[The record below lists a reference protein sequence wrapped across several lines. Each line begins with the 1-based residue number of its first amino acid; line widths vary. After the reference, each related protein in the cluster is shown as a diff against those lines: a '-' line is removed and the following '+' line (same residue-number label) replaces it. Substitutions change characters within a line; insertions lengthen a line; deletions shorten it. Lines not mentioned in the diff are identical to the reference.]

1 MKKIILIIALATAAI
16 NLFSQEERMY
26 VMENGKVVFKKT
38 VSTIDS
44 IIFYNHG
51 IGEASPT
58 TDPGVLINGVIWATR
73 NLDAVGTF
81 ADTPEDYG
89 KFYQWNRNVAWAATG
104 AVTGWDNT
112 NSAGSEW
119 TEANDPSPEGW
130 RVPTSEQLAT
140 LLDASKVTR
149 EWTTQNGITGRKF
162 TDKTSGLSVFF
173 PAAGYRTPSGGTLG
187 SAGSYGSYWS
197 SSQGGSDSAYGLYF
211 TSSNAYCNSD
221 GYRSSGF
228 SVRAV
233 AE

>member
-16 NLFSQEERMY
+16 NLFSQEEKMY
-26 VMENGKVVFKKT
+26 VMENGKIVFLKT

-44 IIFYNHG
+44 ILFHNPG

-73 NLDAVGTF
+73 NVDAVGTF

-104 AVTGWDNT
+104 AVTGWDST
-112 NSAGSEW
+112 TPEGSEW
-119 TEANDPSPEGW
+119 TKANDPSPEGW

-140 LLDASKVTR
+140 LLDTEKVTN
-149 EWTTQNGITGRKF
+149 EMTTQNGIDGRKF

-173 PAAGYRTPSGGTLG
+173 PSVGYRRDSNGTLTL
-187 SAGSYGSYWS
+187 AGSYGLYWS
-197 SSQGGSDSAYGLYF
+197 STQYSSDR
-211 TSSNAYCNSD
+211 AYCLDFASGNAL
-221 GYRSSGF
+221 GNINRRSGF
-228 SVRAV
+228 PVRAV